1 MKIYNTKF
9 NTLVLSTQGRLEE
22 IQLLTQV
29 YIVQ

>member
-9 NTLVLSTQGRLEE
+9 NTLVLSTQGCLEE